1 MKKLVFALMGLV
13 AMTACQKQNT
23 FTVEGTITG
32 AQDSTLYLYNRSLT
46 GIILLDSAVLDV
58 DGTFSFSQQAP
69 TGGPDL
75 YVLRINSQWL
85 NLSIDSTETVT
96 VNASM
101 PGMAQN
107 YTVSGSD
114 NCEKIR
120 QLSHKHSLL
129 QQQVFAVEQNTQL
142 MGQTMADSLS
152 RLINQ
157 YKSDVITNYIFQ
169 EPQSAYAYFALSQTL
184 NHLYWATSPIFE
196 MEDSLD
202 GRAYRAV
209 ATCWKEY
216 YPQSER
222 AQQLYNMVERNITS
236 NRIAAARQ
244 QRFAEEETVIVSD
257 IIDLTL
263 PDLSGTI
270 RTLSELRGKVVLL
283 DFHLFSAPESGE
295 RILKLRELYDRYHD
309 RGLEI
314 YQVSI
319 DQDAHLWKQAVSSL
333 PWITVYDPDGE
344 SCSHYNVQTLPEFF
358 LIDRN
363 NALQKRSTQ
372 IDDLEKEIESLL

>member
-1 MKKLVFALMGLV
+1 MKKIVFLMMGLL

-46 GIILLDSAVLDV
+46 GIVLLDSAVLDA

-96 VNASM
+96 INAAM

-107 YTVSGSD
+107 YTVSGSE

-120 QLSHKHSLL
+120 QLSLKHSQL
-129 QQQVFAVEQNTQL
+129 QQRVFEVEQNTQL
-142 MGQTMADSLS
+142 MGQTMADSLNTI
-152 RLINQ
+152 INE
-157 YKSDVITNYIFQ
+157 YKTDVITNYIFQ
-169 EPQSAYAYFALSQTL
+169 DPQSAYAYFALSQTL
-184 NHLYWATSPIFE
+184 NHLYWATSPIFL

-216 YPQSER
+216 YPESER
-222 AQQLYNMVERNITS
+222 AQQFYNMVERDIN
-236 NRIAAARQ
+236 NGRIAAARQ
-244 QRFAEEETVIVSD
+244 QRLAEEETVVISD
-257 IIDLTL
+257 IIDLSL
-263 PDLSGTI
+263 PDINGTM

-314 YQVSI
+314 YQISI
-319 DQDAHLWKQAVSSL
+319 DQDAHLWKQAVSKL
-333 PWITVYDPDGE
+333 PWITVYDPVGE
-344 SCSHYNVQTLPEFF
+344 SCTHYNVQAVPEFF
-358 LIDRN
+358 TIDRN

-372 IDDLEKEIESLL
+372 IDDLEKEIERLL

>member
-1 MKKLVFALMGLV
+1 
-13 AMTACQKQNT
+13 MTACQKQNT

-46 GIILLDSAVLDV
+46 GIVLLDSAVLDA

-85 NLSIDSTETVT
+85 NLSIDSTETIT

>member
-1 MKKLVFALMGLV
+1 MKKIAYLMLGLLLT
-13 AMTACQKQNT
+13 TACQKQNT
-23 FTVEGTITG
+23 FTVEGTIKG

-46 GIILLDSAVLDV
+46 GIVLLDSAVLDAE
-58 DGTFSFSQQAP
+58 GTFSFSQQAP

-96 VNASM
+96 INASM

-120 QLSHKHSLL
+120 LLSQKHSQL
-129 QQQVFAVEQNTQL
+129 QQQVYAVEQDTRL
-142 MGQTMADSLS
+142 MGQTMTDSLS
-152 RLINQ
+152 RLIDQ
-157 YKSDVITNYIFQ
+157 YKSDVIMNYIFQ

-184 NHLYWATSPIFE
+184 NHLYWATSPIFV

-222 AQQLYNMVERNITS
+222 GQQLYNMVERNITS

-244 QRFAEEETVIVSD
+244 QRLVDEEAIIVSD
-257 IIDLTL
+257 IIDLSL
-263 PDLSGTI
+263 PDLRGNL

-283 DFHLFSAPESGE
+283 DFHLFSTPESGE

-333 PWITVYDPDGE
+333 PWIAVYDPAGE
-344 SCSHYNVQTLPEFF
+344 SCTHYNVQTLPEFF

-372 IDDLEKEIESLL
+372 IDNLEKELESLL